1 MRAAAWVVGVKRVRD
16 RSESSGL
23 GDRSERVR
31 GGVRGRSGRVRLREM
46 FRERERESY
55 YFNLL
60 K

>member
-46 FRERERESY
+46 FRERERE
-55 YFNLL
+55 LL
-60 K
+60 F